1 MVIGVMRI
9 DIIVDKR
16 VGWRKSRASR
26 NTSQPKGQVE
36 KEKSVRDRENWLEGT
51 GSVVSQKVCHY
62 SLL

>member
-1 MVIGVMRI
+1 MIHSWPIEMVIGVMGI

-36 KEKSVRDRENWLEGT
+36 KEESVRD
-51 GSVVSQKVCHY
+51 
-62 SLL
+62 